1 MEAMLDAKVRYEET
15 QTLHHLLSLVIDCF
29 ICLYGNLTSG
39 MGILRIFFSVLP
51 IFRISADFCSF
62 EL

>member
-1 MEAMLDAKVRYEET
+1 MMDGVEAGPLGVRNPRKLTTEQVLETLDSDT
-15 QTLHHLLSLVIDCF
+15 
-29 ICLYGNLTSG
+29 G
-39 MGILRIFFSVLP
+39 MGILRIFPHLRIFFSVLP